1 MIDDIDRAILLLL
14 QDNARIA
21 NAEIARQV
29 GLAPSA
35 IFQRIRKLEE
45 TGIIE
50 GYTTR
55 LDARSLGFGLVA
67 FVMIQTREHAV
78 AAEVTAML
86 CAIPEVQ
93 EVHRVVGQDCFFVK
107 LRVRDTD
114 ALGRLLDEHI
124 QPIPAVANT
133 RTTIVLKT
141 GKETLG
147 LPLDGAPAQPD
158 EASTNSFSVA
168 SISISGAHREPGRR
182 RKPAFS

>member
-14 QDNARIA
+14 QENARIA

-55 LDARSLGFGLVA
+55 LAPRSLGFGLVA
-67 FVMIQTREHAV
+67 FVMIQTGENAV
-78 AAEVTAML
+78 AAEVTRTL

-93 EVHRVVGQDCFFVK
+93 EVHRVVGEDCFFVK
-107 LRVRDTD
+107 VRVRDTD
-114 ALGRLLDEHI
+114 ALGKLLDDQI
-124 QPIPAVANT
+124 QPIPAVATT

-147 LPLDGAPAQPD
+147 LPLDAESAQD
-158 EASTNSFSVA
+158 DDASVDSSVA